1 MSARRAGLA
10 LTVGLAAL
18 ALSGCGLVNLLGGNG
33 TVSGEGDQANVLTIK
48 VGDCLNDATAGST
61 VTSVPIVDCSKPH
74 DSEAFA
80 SILMTEDKFPGDD
93 AVEAQGSQ
101 ECHDAFKGFVGVT
114 VENSTSIKFTFYSP
128 TSSSWDGGDREI
140 LCLVYSVNENG
151 KIKKTTGSL
160 QGAAR

>member
-1 MSARRAGLA
+1 MA

-33 TVSGEGDQANVLTIK
+33 NGTVSGEGDQTNVLTIN

-80 SILMTEDKFPGDD
+80 SILMTEDNFPGVD
-93 AVEAQGSQ
+93 AVEAQGSH
-101 ECHDAFKGFVGVT
+101 ECHDAFKGFVGVA

-140 LCLVYSVNENG
+140 LCLVYSVDENG
-151 KIKKTTGSL
+151 KVKKTTGTL
-160 QGAAR
+160 RDAAR